1 MPRTLF
7 RKLSLLG
14 FLVLMP
20 ACHWKKDKQAAADS
34 PDIWSKV
41 AEPLYPVANT
51 DVQKLPPVLIENVK
65 IMTAA
70 GKTIPEGYVLIEAGQ
85 IQKVGE
91 GTIPI
96 QEFKEGQRLDGRG
109 KVLTPGIIDMHSHI
123 GVYPLP
129 GAKAHQDGNEA
140 TAPTTPDVWAEHSF
154 WPQDPSIWRALASGV
169 TTIHVLP
176 GSANL
181 MGGRTVTL
189 RMKPAT
195 SVAAMRFPDAP
206 QGIKM
211 ACGENPKRT
220 YGGKSGPATRMGNVA
235 GYRRLFQEGWEYR
248 QSWLNHDQAME
259 RWNKSGDGE
268 RPKAPKR
275 DHALDTIAGIL
286 DGDIRVHIHCYRAD
300 EMSIMLDL
308 AKAYGFHVSSF
319 HHALEAYK
327 IRDRL
332 ATEKVSIATWADWW
346 GFKMEA
352 FDGIPLNAPMLHAAG
367 GMPTIHSDSE
377 DEIRY
382 LNLEAAKAQSAAREF
397 GLDISDE
404 EILQWITRNPA
415 IVLGIDK
422 KVGTIEAGKMADL
435 VLWDRH
441 PFSAYAK
448 PDKVFL
454 GGELLFDRAPQTF
467 PLGDL
472 ERGIRNFGLGDRG
485 TQDTALPGAGI
496 PETKAQPPVP
506 AEPRLQDSFVI
517 ENATVETGSGERLTD
532 ASIWVN
538 KGVIQAIGARNAPLS
553 LPRLDAQ
560 GRTVTPGFIEAQTSM
575 GALVVELEEDGQ
587 DHDSGE
593 GLNPGFRAMDG
604 WDPFSLRMPIAREQG
619 VTTIIAKPS
628 GGILSGQGRAL
639 DLSTSADATATP
651 AGPIMFGSLM
661 GGKNRGQ
668 TWLKLREAF
677 DDARYYKQEGGMRAA
692 HSRELS
698 LKPLHLEALYEVMQG
713 RVPLILTVHR
723 LADVLTAIQW
733 KKDMAAQGFNLQLIL
748 SGAGEAWLAA
758 KELAAAKIPVI
769 VTPSKEMPRTLDA
782 LRVRDDQATLLINAG
797 VDVIIST
804 DDIRAGRLRQEAARA
819 VAYSLPYASAIAAI
833 SSVPARVLGLKDRG
847 SVEVGK
853 RADLVLWSGDP
864 FEPQTTVQKVWIAG
878 KDMDLNHRQKEL
890 ARAYLTKAP
899 APVPLVK

>member
-1 MPRTLF
+1 MPRTLS
-7 RKLSLLG
+7 RKLSLVCLLA
-14 FLVLMP
+14 LVP
-20 ACHWKKDKQAAADS
+20 ACHLKKNKHPAMEK
-34 PDIWSKV
+34 PDLWSKV
-41 AEPLYPVANT
+41 AEPLYPQSNT
-51 DVQKLPPVLIENVK
+51 DVQKLPRVLIENVK
-65 IMTAA
+65 IMTAT
-70 GKTIPEGYVLIEAGQ
+70 GQTIPEGHVLFEAGQ
-85 IQKVGE
+85 IMKVGE
-91 GTIPI
+91 GAAP
-96 QEFKEGQRLDGRG
+96 EFNDGIRLDGRG

-154 WPQDPSIWRALASGV
+154 WPQDPSIWRALAAGV

-181 MGGRTVTL
+181 IGGRTVTL
-189 RMKPAT
+189 HMKPAV
-195 SVAAMRFPDAP
+195 SVAAMRFPEAP

-220 YGGKSGPATRMGNVA
+220 YGDKSGPATRMGNVA

-248 QSWLNHDQAME
+248 QSWLNHEHAME

-268 RPKAPKR
+268 RPNVPKR
-275 DHALDTIAGIL
+275 DHALDTIVKIL
-286 DGDIRVHIHCYRAD
+286 NGDIRVHVHCYRAD

-308 AKAYGFHVSSF
+308 AKTYGFSIHAF

-332 ATEKVSIATWADWW
+332 VAEKVAIATWADWW

-367 GMPTIHSDSE
+367 GMATIHSDSE

-382 LNLEAAKAQSAAREF
+382 LNLEAAKAQTAAREF
-397 GLDISDE
+397 GIEISDDD
-404 EILQWITRNPA
+404 ILQWITRNPA

-422 KVGTIEAGKMADL
+422 KVGTIEEGKMADL

-448 PDKVFL
+448 PEKVWV
-454 GGELLFDRAPQTF
+454 GGEILFDRPSQKF

-472 ERGIRNFGLGDRG
+472 ERGLRDFGLGDRG
-485 TQDTALPGAGI
+485 TQTDALPGTGI
-496 PETKAQPPVP
+496 PDLKAQPALP

-517 ENATVETGSGERLTD
+517 EHATVEVGNGERLTD
-532 ASIWVN
+532 TSIWVE

-553 LPRLDAQ
+553 LPRIDAQ
-560 GRTVTPGFIEAQTSM
+560 GLILTPGLIETQTAM
-575 GALVVELEEDGQ
+575 GALVVDLEESGQ
-587 DHDSGE
+587 DHDAGE
-593 GLNPGFRAMDG
+593 GLNPAFRALDG
-604 WDPFSLRMPIAREQG
+604 WDPFSFRMPIAREQG
-619 VTTIIAKPS
+619 VTTLVAKPS
-628 GGILSGQGRAL
+628 GGILSGQGQAL
-639 DLSTSADATATP
+639 DLSTSMKAIETP

-677 DDARYYKQEGGMRAA
+677 DDARYYKQQGGLKAA
-692 HSRELS
+692 HARELS
-698 LKPLHLEALYEVMQG
+698 LKPLHLEALFEVMQG
-713 RVPLILTVHR
+713 RMPLVLTLHR
-723 LADVLTAIQW
+723 LADVLTVIQW
-733 KKDMAAQGFNLQLIL
+733 KKEMAAQGFPLQLIL

-758 KELAAAKIPVI
+758 KELADAKIPVI
-769 VTPSKEMPRTLDA
+769 VTPSKEMPRSLDQ
-782 LRVRDDQATLLINAG
+782 LRVRDDQAALLIAAG
-797 VDVIIST
+797 VDVILST
-804 DDIRAGRLRQEAARA
+804 DDVRAGRLRQEAARA
-819 VAYSLPYASAIAAI
+819 VAFSLPYASALAAI
-833 SSVPARVLGLKDRG
+833 SSVPARIFGLKDRG
-847 SVEVGK
+847 SIEVGK

-864 FEPQTTVQKVWIAG
+864 FEPQTSVQKLWIAG
-878 KDMDLNHRQKEL
+878 KDMDLNHRQKDL
-890 ARAYLTKAP
+890 ARAYLAKVPAPPAP
-899 APVPLVK
+899 AK